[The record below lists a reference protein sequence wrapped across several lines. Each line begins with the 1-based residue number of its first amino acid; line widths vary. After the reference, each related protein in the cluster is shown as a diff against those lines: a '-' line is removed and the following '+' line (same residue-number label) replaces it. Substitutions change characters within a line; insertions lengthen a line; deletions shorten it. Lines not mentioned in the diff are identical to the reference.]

1 MLCWITD
8 YIKYVKGNPKKFCN
22 KIKKLVVLVEKL
34 LNRKDIEYKQ
44 SDVIAFE
51 KFCRLFKHREGI
63 WAGMPLILNQEQRF
77 ISACV
82 LGIKQYDIKHGKW
95 LRYFRELNLFVA
107 RKFGK
112 TLFISALSLWLL
124 GFDKEKGAFGEILA
138 ENETQSKK
146 LYDLICK
153 SANEE
158 CFKLVFKQNKTE
170 KYLYCEL
177 SDGKLVYLSGRKKG
191 KQGSNPSFFVN
202 DEANEITNKG
212 QYSDKKQG
220 MGARL
225 QPLAIVIS
233 SAGITPESLYEML
246 YERDEKILNKKVF
259 SDKERIFPII
269 YEIDETDKVED
280 ENCWIKANPCL
291 DRDLPSLNYLQQLY
305 ETSKDDLL
313 EKAKFTAFNLN
324 RPIGAS
330 IDFYDMTDIRACI
343 GNISTADIYDTYA
356 TGGVDLAEVTD
367 LCNATTVVLTDDGRM
382 ITLQAYFIA
391 EERLAKNSKKD
402 NMQYDMFRNLQTG
415 CDATS
420 RIVIVT
426 PGSTV
431 DFHAVTQWYCM
442 LRDEFKISFL
452 KIGYDRAMS
461 NYWVKDMEENGF
473 NHEKVSFD
481 KENHTEERDYGI
493 LTAVAQGGFTLSGA
507 IKVIKS
513 LFADRKILVDKN
525 NKLFPYCFYNLKIR
539 IDTNNNMTPHKSKSS
554 GHIDGAIGLFN
565 AYVAYERAK
574 QLPDYIDSIGQY
586 FKI

>member
-1 MLCWITD
+1 MINWITD
-8 YIKYVKGNPKKFCN
+8 YISYVENNPNKFGT
-22 KIKKLVVLVEKL
+22 KIKKLVMLIKRL
-34 LNRKDIEYKQ
+34 LQKKDIEYKKG
-44 SDVIAFE
+44 DVVAFE
-51 KFCRLFKHREGI
+51 KFCRLFKHREGE
-63 WAGMPLILNQEQRF
+63 WAGTPLILNREQLF

-82 LGIKQYDIKHGKW
+82 LGIKQYDEKHKKW

-107 RKFGK
+107 RKWGK

-138 ENETQSKK
+138 ENEVQSKK
-146 LYDLICK
+146 LYDLICA

-158 CFKLVFKQNKTE
+158 CFKLIFKQNKTE

-225 QPLAIVIS
+225 QPLALVIS

-246 YERDEKILNKKVF
+246 YDRDSKILNKKVF
-259 SDKERIFPII
+259 SDRERIFPII
-269 YEIDETDKVED
+269 YEIDETDKIED
-280 ENCWIKANPCL
+280 ESCWIKANPCV
-291 DRDLPSLNYLQQLY
+291 DRGLPSLNYLQQLY
-305 ETSKDDLL
+305 ENSKDDLL

-324 RPIGAS
+324 RLIGAS
-330 IDFYDMTDIRACI
+330 IDYYDMVEIKNCMDEIKKEY
-343 GNISTADIYDTYA
+343 IYDTYA
-356 TGGVDLAEVTD
+356 VGGVDLAEVTD
-367 LCNATTVVLTDDGRM
+367 LCNSTANILTEDGRM
-382 ITLQAYFIA
+382 IILQAYFIA
-391 EERLAKNSKKD
+391 EERLAKNSKND
-402 NMQYDMFRNLQTG
+402 NMQYDLFTNLKTN
-415 CDATS
+415 CEATS
-420 RIVIVT
+420 KIVIVT

-431 DFHAVTQWYCM
+431 DFHAVTQWFRM
-442 LRDEFKISFL
+442 LRDEYKINFL

-461 NYWVKDMEENGF
+461 NYWVKDMEESGF
-473 NHEKVSFD
+473 NHETVIYD
-481 KENHTEERDYGI
+481 KENHTEERDDGV

-507 IKVIKS
+507 IKITKS
-513 LFADRKILVDKN
+513 LFSDKKFLIDKS
-525 NKLFPYCFYNLKIR
+525 NKLFAYCFYNLKIR
-539 IDTNNNMTPHKSKSS
+539 IDTNNNMTPHKSHSR

-565 AYVAYERAK
+565 SYVAYERAK
-574 QLPDYIDSIGQY
+574 ELPCYADTISKY

>member
-1 MLCWITD
+1 MINWITD
-8 YIKYVKGNPKKFCN
+8 YIKYIKDNPKKFCT

-34 LNRKDIEYKQ
+34 LARKDIEYKK

-51 KFCRLFKHREGI
+51 KFCKLFKHREGI
-63 WAGMPLILNQEQRF
+63 WAGQPLILNKEQLF

-82 LGIKQYDIKHGKW
+82 LGIKQYNEKHKIW

-107 RKFGK
+107 RKWGK

-138 ENETQSKK
+138 ENEVQSKK

-153 SANEE
+153 SATED
-158 CFKLVFKQNKTE
+158 CFKLIFKQNKTE
-170 KYLYCEL
+170 KYLYSEL

-233 SAGITPESLYEML
+233 SAGVTPESLYEML
-246 YERDEKILNKKVF
+246 YDRDEKILNKKVF
-259 SDKERIFPII
+259 SDRERVFPII
-269 YEIDETDKVED
+269 YEIDETDKIED
-280 ENCWIKANPCL
+280 ESCWIKANPCM

-313 EKAKFTAFNLN
+313 EKSKFTAFNMN
-324 RPIGAS
+324 RQIGAA
-330 IDFYDMTDIRACI
+330 IDYYDMTEIRNCMGEI
-343 GNISTADIYDTYA
+343 KKEDIYDTYA

-367 LCNATTVVLTDDGRM
+367 LCNAHANILTDDGRM
-382 ITLQAYFIA
+382 IVLQAYFIA

-402 NMQYDMFRNLQTG
+402 NMNYELFRNLQTD
-415 CDATS
+415 CEATS
-420 RIVIVT
+420 KIVIVT
-426 PGSTV
+426 AGSTV
-431 DFHAVTQWYCM
+431 DFHAVTQWFCM
-442 LRDEFKISFL
+442 LRDDYKINFL

-473 NHEKVSFD
+473 NHEKVIYD
-481 KENHTEERDYGI
+481 KENHTEERDGGI

-507 IKVIKS
+507 IKIIKS
-513 LFADRKILVDKN
+513 LFADRKIVIDKN
-525 NKLFPYCFYNLKIR
+525 NKLLPYCFYYLKIR
-539 IDTNNNMTPHKSKSS
+539 IDTNNNMTPHKSKST

-565 AYVAYERAK
+565 SYIAYERAK
-574 QLPDYIDSIGQY
+574 QIPDYIDALSKY